1 MDLLTASDELC
12 RSLARLRFELPVSH
26 VYNPLV
32 YAREGYAAYLAAA
45 GQGPK
50 QAVFLGMNPGPFGMA
65 QTGVPFGD
73 PGLVKSWLG
82 IERPIGKPDP
92 EHPKRPVLGFACH
105 RSEVSGTRVWGAVRD
120 HFETPAR
127 FFARFF
133 VANYCP
139 LCFVEESGRNRT
151 PNLLPKAE
159 REALY
164 LPCDEHLRRLVE
176 ELRPRLVIGV
186 GAFAADRAR
195 IALEGTGVEIAQI
208 LHPSPASPAAN
219 EGWLGKVTVQLRALG
234 LCP

>member
-1 MDLLTASDELC
+1 MDLLKASDELC
-12 RSLARLRFELPVSH
+12 ASLARLRFDLPVTH
-26 VYNPLV
+26 VYNPAV
-32 YAREGYAAYLAAA
+32 YARAGYEAYVARF
-45 GQGPK
+45 GRGPK
-50 QAVFLGMNPGPFGMA
+50 HAVFLGMNPGPFGMA

-82 IERPIGKPDP
+82 IECAIGKPEP

-120 HFETPAR
+120 HFATPER

-133 VANYCP
+133 IANYCP

-151 PNLLPKAE
+151 PNVLPKKE

-164 LPCDEHLRRLVE
+164 APCDLHLRRLCE
-176 ELRPRLVIGV
+176 ELQPRLVIGV
-186 GAFAADRAR
+186 GAFAAERAAF
-195 IALEGTGVEIAQI
+195 ALEGSGVAVAQV

-219 EGWLGKVTVQLRALG
+219 DGWLEKVTAQLRALE